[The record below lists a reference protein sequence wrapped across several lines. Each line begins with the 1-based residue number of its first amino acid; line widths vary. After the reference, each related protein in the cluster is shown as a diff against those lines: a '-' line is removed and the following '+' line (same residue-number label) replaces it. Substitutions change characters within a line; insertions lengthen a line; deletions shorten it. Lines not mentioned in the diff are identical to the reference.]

1 MTTYCFS
8 TEGLPYSLNRIDLIH
23 MWVTLLEGCSFYDIT
38 LLLVEVGESQ
48 MRWETARR
56 VGDLTAS
63 PWNYIYNL
71 ENELGSC
78 WQV

>member
-1 MTTYCFS
+1 MYVQQEKPLIIWLPTVFS

-38 LLLVEVGESQ
+38 SLLLEVRESQ
-48 MRWETARR
+48 MRWETVRR

-63 PWNYIYNL
+63 PWN
-71 ENELGSC
+71 
-78 WQV
+78 